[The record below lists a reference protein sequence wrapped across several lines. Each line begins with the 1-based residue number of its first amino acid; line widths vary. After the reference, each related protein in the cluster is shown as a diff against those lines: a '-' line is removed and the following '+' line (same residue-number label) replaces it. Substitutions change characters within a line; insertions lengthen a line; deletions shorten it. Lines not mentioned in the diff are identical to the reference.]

1 MSYLIATDL
10 DGTLLRPDF
19 SVSDRTRDALR
30 TASDAGVEVIYA
42 TGRPPHWLPSVYETT
57 GYRPITVCAN
67 GALTLQADEPINID
81 AIDPSVVDE
90 VQEVLLTSRSD
101 FVFQT
106 EVWRGHTLKL
116 LAFLPD
122 LDDEVADDVLE
133 LVRGAAGHL
142 VEPTHSSHGRLLIE
156 MGPSGVTKAKAV
168 RRIRE
173 QLWPGHT
180 FIAIGDM
187 PNDLALLESADI
199 PMTVESGH
207 SWLKQATAHVLPG
220 PESDGVAQLLEA
232 LAQGRSV
239 SQFTGP

>member
-10 DGTLLRPDF
+10 DGTLLRRDF
-19 SVSDRTRDALR
+19 SVSDRTRNALR
-30 TASDAGVEVIYA
+30 AATDAGIEVIYA

-57 GYRPITVCAN
+57 GHRPITVCAN
-67 GALTLQADEPINID
+67 GALTLQADEPISID
-81 AIDPSVVDE
+81 AIDPDVVDE
-90 VQEVLLTSRSD
+90 VRELLLTSRSD

-116 LAFLPD
+116 LGFLPD
-122 LDDEVADDVLE
+122 QDHELADDVLE
-133 LVRGAAGHL
+133 LVREAAGHL
-142 VEPTHSSHGRLLIE
+142 VEATHSSHGRLLIE

-173 QLWPGHT
+173 QRWPEHT

-187 PNDLALLESADI
+187 PNDLALLQSADI

-207 SWLKQATAHVLPG
+207 SWLREATANVLPG

-232 LAQGRSV
+232 LVEGRSV

>member
-10 DGTLLRPDF
+10 DGTLLRPDS
-19 SVSDRTRDALR
+19 SVSDRTRNALR
-30 TASDAGVEVIYA
+30 TASDGGVEVIYA
-42 TGRPPHWLPSVYETT
+42 TGRPPDWLPSVDEAT
-57 GYRPITVCAN
+57 GHRPITVCAN

-81 AIDPSVVDE
+81 AIDPEVVDE
-90 VQEVLLTSRSD
+90 VREVLLTSHSD
-101 FVFQT
+101 FVFHT
-106 EVWRGHTLKL
+106 EVWRGHALKL

-122 LDDEVADDVLE
+122 QDHKAADDILA
-133 LVRGAAGHL
+133 LVREAAGHL

-180 FIAIGDM
+180 LIAIGDM
-187 PNDLALLESADI
+187 PNDLALLQSADI

-207 SWLKQATAHVLPG
+207 LWLKQATEHVLPG
-220 PESDGVAQLLEA
+220 PESDGIAQLLEA

-239 SQFTGP
+239 SQFTGS